1 MNTNKSSKFI
11 PLDKCQVLYSMIKSG
26 EEFVILNTIEKGTDL
41 NTMIS
46 KELVDQGVQI
56 CIQ

>member
-1 MNTNKSSKFI
+1 MNANKSSKTI
-11 PLDKCQVLYSMIKSG
+11 PLDKCEVLYSMMRLG

-46 KELVDQGVQI
+46 KELVDKG
-56 CIQ
+56 IQLSI